1 MKWYICPQMV
11 DEWVDWPANR
21 RAGWAWL
28 ASHWLGKQAQVCKG
42 LNYGLIKRCG
52 GGGRGSDGQSQG
64 LVLLLLLFL
73 LLLLVLYTFSSFVFL
88 PLLLIPEI
96 GPAWSDAVKR
106 HPTVTRGG
114 WGRLV
119 QCSAVQ

>member
-1 MKWYICPQMV
+1 MV

-64 LVLLLLLFL
+64 LVLLLLLL
-73 LLLLVLYTFSSFVFL
+73 LLHLLL
-88 PLLLIPEI
+88 PLLILHNCV
-96 GPAWSDAVKR
+96 AAAD
-106 HPTVTRGG
+106 
-114 WGRLV
+114 
-119 QCSAVQ
+119 SAVVLLELS